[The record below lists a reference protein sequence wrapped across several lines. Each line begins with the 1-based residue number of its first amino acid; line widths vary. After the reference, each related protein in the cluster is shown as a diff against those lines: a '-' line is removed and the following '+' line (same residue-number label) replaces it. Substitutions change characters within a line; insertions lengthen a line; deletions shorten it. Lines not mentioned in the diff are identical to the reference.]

1 MRPITTTV
9 HESVPVTVPA
19 ELLRQLKVK
28 PGDRL
33 EWTIQGSELVVRPVR
48 SLDSMRGRLASEVPF
63 PGLEGEKAAIRT
75 RPCKSSPTRGQP
87 GESQAVAFDGDAL
100 VKSVQSM
107 ASHARGERKMAL
119 RRHTLKT
126 GSAKQASGSTRK
138 PC

>member
-1 MRPITTTV
+1 MGPITITV
-9 HESVPVTVPA
+9 QESMLVAVPT
-19 ELLRQLKVK
+19 ELLRQLNVK

-33 EWTIQGSELVVRPVR
+33 EWTVEGSELVIRRFR
-48 SLDSMRGRLASEVPF
+48 SVDSLRGSLTSRVPF
-63 PGLEGEKAAIRT
+63 PGLEAEKDAIR
-75 RPCKSSPTRGQP
+75 RRRGKPAPASGQP
-87 GESQAVAFDGDAL
+87 GESQAVAFDGNAL

-107 ASHARGERKMAL
+107 ASHARGKRKMAL

>member
-1 MRPITTTV
+1 MGPITITV
-9 HESVPVTVPA
+9 QEAVPVAVPT
-19 ELLRQLKVK
+19 ELLHQLKVK

-33 EWTIQGSELVVRPVR
+33 EWRVEGSELVVRRVR
-48 SLDSMRGRLASEVPF
+48 SVDSLRGCLASKVPF
-63 PGLEGEKAAIRT
+63 PGLEAEKDGIRT
-75 RPCKSSPTRGQP
+75 RSGKPTPASGQP
-87 GESQAVAFDGDAL
+87 GESQAVAFDGNAL